1 MKVEVAVTDSPPLT
15 APTVS
20 VDVKQHWI
28 ERNWTIRSDSKAMT
42 DGVDR
47 VDLIAGGDGLV
58 ELDGDQ
64 THSAAAL
71 QTHLLG
77 SLGDVLRTEP
87 FVQRGGWVELVAHW
101 NMAVI
106 YWI

>member
-1 MKVEVAVTDSPPLT
+1 MRTVA
-15 APTVS
+15 TVS

-28 ERNWTIRSDSKAMT
+28 EQNWTIRSDSKAMT
-42 DGVDR
+42 DGVDG
-47 VDLIAGGDGLV
+47 VDLFAGGDGLV

-64 THSAAAL
+64 THSAAPF

-87 FVQRGGWVELVAHW
+87 FVQGGGRVELVAHW
-101 NMAVI
+101 NMAVS

>member
-1 MKVEVAVTDSPPLT
+1 
-15 APTVS
+15 
-20 VDVKQHWI
+20 
-28 ERNWTIRSDSKAMT
+28 MT
-42 DGVDR
+42 DGVDG
-47 VDLIAGGDGLV
+47 VDLFAEGDGLV

-87 FVQRGGWVELVAHW
+87 FVQGGGRVELVAHW
-101 NMAVI
+101 NMAVS